1 MDLPEE
7 IARTC
12 SKCEHDI
19 SLQSNF
25 CANCGQAVN
34 HKEISF
40 YPDKKKNLKLIAL
53 FLAIELSFCVSGL
66 IIENSTLGL
75 TLFFDVAMAST
86 AVWFF
91 TADWRENKFLLKWPN
106 FSVKK
111 LIGLILVTITASVAV
126 QFLVSRINE
135 FIFNQSYTFYGM
147 YAQYE
152 YGKYIMVISIAVF
165 PAIFEE
171 IAYRGFL
178 MQKLLK
184 VVDPKEAIYI
194 TSILFFL
201 VHFSIV
207 SFFWMLPF
215 AFLLGYVRL
224 KTNTLWYGIAMHFFF
239 NLVSCLIE
247 TYL

>member
-7 IARTC
+7 IAKTC
-12 SKCEHDI
+12 SKCEHQI

-25 CANCGQAVN
+25 CGNCGQAVN
-34 HKEISF
+34 HEEISV

-53 FLAIELSFCVSGL
+53 FLIIQLVFCVAGL

-75 TLFFDVAMAST
+75 TLFFDVAMACV

-91 TADWRENKFLLKWPN
+91 TADWRENKPLLKWPN
-106 FSVKK
+106 FSLKK
-111 LIGLILVTITASVAV
+111 LIGLSLFTITASIAV

-135 FIFNQSYTFYGM
+135 FIFDKSYTFYGI

-152 YGKYIMVISIAVF
+152 YGKYIMVVSVAVF

-184 VVDPKEAIYI
+184 VVDTKETIYI

-201 VHFSIV
+201 VHFSMI

-215 AFLLGYVRL
+215 AFLLGYVRM

-239 NLVSCLIE
+239 NLVACLIE